1 MGRIN
6 PSEENQKHDIGRRL
20 RQAQYELVAKS
31 ALRAVPLNIFNAA
44 LLAVIIHPY
53 VSTLTLGIWLT
64 ALCLAALL
72 RFSAMLY
79 ARRADRAPSGRE
91 MYLYIVLSAVVGV
104 AWGAT
109 PHLLSS
115 STPTLVAQIVGLVI
129 AGMAAGAVLTSAGER
144 RVILAFAAP
153 SLALWAVALIRID
166 SSLGAVGAFM
176 LAGFLLGI
184 AMLAKTYAN
193 TLLHSVAA
201 NVALE
206 EANRKT
212 QDQAKAL
219 ARLAEHND
227 QAARKAEET
236 ARSSA
241 VLLANMS
248 HELRSPLNGVLGM
261 GQLLDKTGLTD
272 EQALMVSRL
281 LESGEKLEGLINTV
295 LEVSRIDAG
304 RMELILEDITVCDL
318 ADRLRREHAPHAAAK
333 SITFDVTIDGDQSRT
348 LRADGGRLMHMCR
361 IFASN
366 AIRFTDEG
374 GVTVNLS
381 VREDQSG
388 ASIMRIAISDT
399 GTGVPESSREQLFNA
414 MGKDAIDDN
423 IKQAGTGLGLH
434 LVRKLA
440 EMMHGDVGYHPAEDE
455 QGSVF
460 WFEVKLRHSNRA
472 DRFADGEQMSV
483 SSRRLRI
490 LVGESDQ
497 ALRSVLLGYLKSFN
511 CVVTCSGSGAEL
523 VDALGASAYDAV
535 ILGHELE
542 DGAAEDASAD
552 VRALASTA
560 AMTPILRLVQELD
573 VPLRVNA
580 METQLRSPVTAE
592 VLMEGLK
599 QALANDPIPNAQL
612 YRIA

>member
-6 PSEENQKHDIGRRL
+6 PSEQNQKHDIKARM
-20 RQAQYELVAKS
+20 RQAQYELVSKS
-31 ALRAVPLNIFNAA
+31 ALRAVPLNIVNA
-44 LLAVIIHPY
+44 LLLTAIIHPY
-53 VSTLTLGIWLT
+53 VGTVSLWIWAGL
-64 ALCLAALL
+64 LCVGPFL
-72 RFSAMLY
+72 RFGAMLR
-79 ARRADRAPSGRE
+79 ARRADRAPNDAE
-91 MYLYIVLSAVVGV
+91 MYLYIALSAVVGL

-115 STPTLVAQIVGLVI
+115 NTPTLVSQIVGLVI

-144 RVILAFAAP
+144 RVILAYAAP
-153 SLALWAVALIRID
+153 SLTLWAVALLRID
-166 SSLGAVGAFM
+166 LSTGAIGAVM

-184 AMLAKTYAN
+184 TMLAKTYAN
-193 TLLHSVAA
+193 TLLDSVAA
-201 NVALE
+201 NIALE
-206 EANRKT
+206 EANKKT
-212 QDQAKAL
+212 LEQAAAL

-261 GQLLDKTGLTD
+261 GQLLDKTRLSD
-272 EQALMVSRL
+272 EQSLMVSRL

-304 RMELILEDITVCDL
+304 RMELILEDITACDF

-333 SITFDVTIDGDQSRT
+333 NISFDVEFDGDGARA

-361 IFASN
+361 ILAHN
-366 AIRFTDEG
+366 AIHFTDEG
-374 GVTVNLS
+374 GVTVNLTM
-381 VREDQSG
+381 REDQPGLS
-388 ASIMRIAISDT
+388 ALRISVIDT
-399 GTGVPESSREQLFNA
+399 GSGVPESSREQLFNA

-440 EMMHGDVGYHPAEDE
+440 EMMHGEVGYAPAEE
-455 QGSVF
+455 GSGSVF
-460 WFEVKLRHSNRA
+460 WFEVKLRHSIKA

-490 LVGESDQ
+490 LVGESDP

-511 CVVTCSGSGAEL
+511 CVVTCSGSSVEL

-535 ILGHELE
+535 ILGHQLE
-542 DGAAEDASAD
+542 DSEAEDASAD
-552 VRALASTA
+552 VRALPSTA
-560 AMTPILRLVQELD
+560 AMTPILRLVPELD
-573 VPLRVNA
+573 APLRVNA
-580 METQLRSPVTAE
+580 METQVRSPVSAD
-592 VLMEGLK
+592 VLMDGLK
-599 QALANDPIPNAQL
+599 QALANDPIANAQL

>member
-1 MGRIN
+1 M
-6 PSEENQKHDIGRRL
+6 
-20 RQAQYELVAKS
+20 RQAQYELVSKS
-31 ALRAVPLNIFNAA
+31 ALRAVPLNIVNA
-44 LLAVIIHPY
+44 LLLTAILHPY
-53 VSTLTLGIWLT
+53 VNTLSLWIWAGL
-64 ALCLAALL
+64 LCVGPFV
-72 RFSAMLY
+72 RFSAMLR
-79 ARRADRAPSGRE
+79 ARRADRAPTETE
-91 MYLYIVLSAVVGV
+91 MYLYIALSAVVGL

-115 STPTLVAQIVGLVI
+115 NTPTLVSQIVGLVI

-144 RVILAFAAP
+144 RVIFAYAAP
-153 SLALWAVALIRID
+153 SLTLWAIALIRID
-166 SSLGAVGAFM
+166 VSTGAIGAVM
-176 LAGFLLGI
+176 IAGFLLGI

-193 TLLHSVAA
+193 TLLESVAA
-201 NVALE
+201 NLALE
-206 EANRKT
+206 EANKKT
-212 QDQAKAL
+212 LEQASAL

-241 VLLANMS
+241 VMLANMS

-261 GQLLDKTGLTD
+261 GQLLDKTRLSD
-272 EQALMVSRL
+272 EQSLMVARL

-304 RMELILEDITVCDL
+304 RMELVVEDITASDL

-333 SITFDVTIDGDQSRT
+333 NISLDVTFEGEGGRA

-361 IFASN
+361 ILVGN

-374 GVTVNLS
+374 GVTIRLTMPENIQGLS
-381 VREDQSG
+381 TL
-388 ASIMRIAISDT
+388 RIAVEDT
-399 GTGVPESSREQLFNA
+399 GSGVPESSREQLFNA
-414 MGKDAIDDN
+414 MGKDAIDEN

-440 EMMHGDVGYHPAEDE
+440 EMMHGEASYQPAENGT
-455 QGSVF
+455 GSIF
-460 WFEVKLRHSNRA
+460 WFEVKLRHSIKA

-490 LVGESDQ
+490 LVGESDP

-511 CVVTCSGSGAEL
+511 CVVTCSGSSVEL
-523 VDALGASAYDAV
+523 VDELGASAYDAV
-535 ILGHELE
+535 ILGQELE
-542 DGAAEDASAD
+542 DGEAEDASAD
-552 VRALASTA
+552 VRALPSTA
-560 AMTPILRLVQELD
+560 AMTPIVRLVPDLD
-573 VPLRVNA
+573 APLRVNA
-580 METQLRSPVTAE
+580 METQVRSPVSAE
-592 VLMEGLK
+592 LLMDGLK
-599 QALANDPIPNAQL
+599 QALANDPIANAQL

>member
-6 PSEENQKHDIGRRL
+6 PSEQNQKHSIKQRM
-20 RQAQYELVAKS
+20 RQAQYELVSKS
-31 ALRAVPLNIFNAA
+31 ALRAVPLNIVNA
-44 LLAVIIHPY
+44 LLLTAIIHPY
-53 VSTLTLGIWLT
+53 VNTVALSVWATL
-64 ALCLAALL
+64 LCVGPFVRFATML
-72 RFSAMLY
+72 R
-79 ARRADRAPSGRE
+79 ARRANRSPNDME
-91 MYLYIVLSAVVGV
+91 MYLYIALSAVVGL

-144 RVILAFAAP
+144 RVIMAYAGP

-166 SSLGAVGAFM
+166 LTTGAIGAVM

-193 TLLHSVAA
+193 TLLESVAA
-201 NVALE
+201 NMALE
-206 EANRKT
+206 EANKKT
-212 QDQAKAL
+212 LEQAAAL

-241 VLLANMS
+241 VMLANMS

-261 GQLLDKTGLTD
+261 GQLLDKTALTD
-272 EQALMVSRL
+272 EQSLMVARL
-281 LESGEKLEGLINTV
+281 LESGEKLESLINTV

-304 RMELILEDITVCDL
+304 RMELVVEDITACDL

-333 SITFDVTIDGDQSRT
+333 NISFDVSIEGEGNRA

-361 IFASN
+361 ILATN

-374 GVTVNLS
+374 GVS
-381 VREDQSG
+381 VGLDMREDQQGLSTL
-388 ASIMRIAISDT
+388 RISVRDT
-399 GTGVPESSREQLFNA
+399 GSGVPESSREQLFNA
-414 MGKDAIDDN
+414 MGKDSIDEN

-440 EMMHGDVGYHPAEDE
+440 EMMHGEAGYEPAEE
-455 QGSVF
+455 GAGSVF
-460 WFEVKLRHSNRA
+460 WFEVKLRHSIKA

-490 LVGESDQ
+490 LVGESDP

-511 CVVTCSGSGAEL
+511 CVVTCSASCVEL

-542 DGAAEDASAD
+542 DAEPEDASAD
-552 VRALASTA
+552 VRALPSTA
-560 AMTPILRLVQELD
+560 AMTPILRLSPD
-573 VPLRVNA
+573 MDAPLRVNA
-580 METQLRSPVTAE
+580 METLVRSPVCAD

-599 QALANDPIPNAQL
+599 QALANDPIANAQL

>member
-6 PSEENQKHDIGRRL
+6 PSEQNQKHDITQRM
-20 RQAQYELVAKS
+20 RQAQYELVSKS
-31 ALRAVPLNIFNAA
+31 ALRAVPLNIVNA
-44 LLAVIIHPY
+44 LLLTAILHPY
-53 VSTLTLGIWLT
+53 VNTLSLWIWAGL
-64 ALCLAALL
+64 LCVGPFV
-72 RFSAMLY
+72 RFSAMLR
-79 ARRADRAPSGRE
+79 ARRADRAPTETE
-91 MYLYIVLSAVVGV
+91 MYLYIGLSAVVGL

-115 STPTLVAQIVGLVI
+115 NTPTLVSQIVGLVI

-144 RVILAFAAP
+144 RVIFAYAAP
-153 SLALWAVALIRID
+153 SLTLWAIALIRID
-166 SSLGAVGAFM
+166 VSTGVIGAVM
-176 LAGFLLGI
+176 IAGFLLGI

-193 TLLHSVAA
+193 TLLESVAA
-201 NVALE
+201 NLALE
-206 EANRKT
+206 EANKKT
-212 QDQAKAL
+212 LEQASAL

-241 VLLANMS
+241 VMLANMS

-261 GQLLDKTGLTD
+261 GQLLDKTRLSD
-272 EQALMVSRL
+272 EQSLMVARL

-304 RMELILEDITVCDL
+304 RMELVVEDITASDL

-333 SITFDVTIDGDQSRT
+333 NISLDVTFEGEGGRA

-361 IFASN
+361 ILVGN

-374 GVTVNLS
+374 GVTIRLTMPENHQGLS
-381 VREDQSG
+381 TL
-388 ASIMRIAISDT
+388 RIAVEDT
-399 GTGVPESSREQLFNA
+399 GSGVPESSREQLFSA
-414 MGKDAIDDN
+414 MGKDAIDEN

-440 EMMHGDVGYHPAEDE
+440 EMMHGEAGYQPAEDGT
-455 QGSVF
+455 GSVF
-460 WFEVKLRHSNRA
+460 WFEVKLRHSIKA

-490 LVGESDQ
+490 LVGESDP

-511 CVVTCSGSGAEL
+511 CVVTCSGSSVEL
-523 VDALGASAYDAV
+523 VDELGASAYDAV
-535 ILGHELE
+535 ILGQELE
-542 DGAAEDASAD
+542 DGEAEDASAD
-552 VRALASTA
+552 VRALPSTA
-560 AMTPILRLVQELD
+560 AMTPIVRLVPDLD
-573 VPLRVNA
+573 APLRVNA
-580 METQLRSPVTAE
+580 METQVRSPVTAE
-592 VLMEGLK
+592 LLMDGLK
-599 QALANDPIPNAQL
+599 QALANDPIANAQL

>member
-6 PSEENQKHDIGRRL
+6 PSEQNQKHDITQRM
-20 RQAQYELVAKS
+20 RQAQYELVSKS
-31 ALRAVPLNIFNAA
+31 ALRAVPLNIVNA
-44 LLAVIIHPY
+44 LLLTAILHPY
-53 VSTLTLGIWLT
+53 VNTLSLWIWAGL
-64 ALCLAALL
+64 LCVGPFV
-72 RFSAMLY
+72 RFSAMLR
-79 ARRADRAPSGRE
+79 ARRADRAPTETE
-91 MYLYIVLSAVVGV
+91 MYLYIALSAVVGL

-115 STPTLVAQIVGLVI
+115 NTPTLVSQIVGLVI

-144 RVILAFAAP
+144 RVIFAYAAP
-153 SLALWAVALIRID
+153 SLTLWAIALIRID
-166 SSLGAVGAFM
+166 VSTGAIGAVM
-176 LAGFLLGI
+176 IAGFLLGI

-193 TLLHSVAA
+193 TLLESVAA
-201 NVALE
+201 NLALE
-206 EANRKT
+206 EANKKT
-212 QDQAKAL
+212 LEQASAL

-241 VLLANMS
+241 VMLANMS

-261 GQLLDKTGLTD
+261 GQLLDKTRLSD
-272 EQALMVSRL
+272 EQSLMVARL

-304 RMELILEDITVCDL
+304 RMELVVEDITASDL

-333 SITFDVTIDGDQSRT
+333 NISLDVTFEGEGGRA

-361 IFASN
+361 ILVGN

-374 GVTVNLS
+374 GVTIRLTMPENIQGLS
-381 VREDQSG
+381 TL
-388 ASIMRIAISDT
+388 RIAVEDT
-399 GTGVPESSREQLFNA
+399 GSGVPESSREQLFNA
-414 MGKDAIDDN
+414 MGKDAIDEN

-440 EMMHGDVGYHPAEDE
+440 EMMHGEASYQPAENGT
-455 QGSVF
+455 GSIF
-460 WFEVKLRHSNRA
+460 WFEVKLRHSIKA

-490 LVGESDQ
+490 LVGESDP

-511 CVVTCSGSGAEL
+511 CVVTCSGSSVEL
-523 VDALGASAYDAV
+523 VDELGASAYDAV
-535 ILGHELE
+535 ILGQELE
-542 DGAAEDASAD
+542 DGEAEDASAD
-552 VRALASTA
+552 VRALPSTA
-560 AMTPILRLVQELD
+560 AMTPIVRLVPDLD
-573 VPLRVNA
+573 APLRVNA
-580 METQLRSPVTAE
+580 METQVRSPVSAE
-592 VLMEGLK
+592 LLMDGLK
-599 QALANDPIPNAQL
+599 QALANDPIANAQL